1 MALTEEAV
9 SMSAV
14 RIAVEKVGGVTSCAR
29 ICQVTPPAVR
39 KWLHRGRLPRTEYTG
54 ETQHAKRMAAA
65 SDGAFTAEWL
75 LENAGPAASE
85 PQVTPT
91 EGAVTSA

>member
-1 MALTEEAV
+1 
-9 SMSAV
+9 MSAV
-14 RIAVEKVGGVTSCAR
+14 RIAVEEIGGVSSCAR

-75 LENAGPAASE
+75 LENAGPVASE
-85 PQVTPT
+85 PKVTPAG
-91 EGAVTSA
+91 GAEASA

>member
-1 MALTEEAV
+1 MTPLEKAV
-9 SMSAV
+9 H
-14 RIAVEKVGGVTSCAR
+14 EVGGVPACAR
-29 ICQVTPPAVR
+29 ICSISAPAVR
-39 KWLHRGRLPRTEYTG
+39 KWRQRGRLPRTEYTG

-91 EGAVTSA
+91 EGAATSA